1 MLGVTRLL
9 CGTATPGDALR
20 FGRQSD
26 RLPPHLLHYSADK
39 KPVVVWN
46 LIRRCNLFCAHCY
59 SDSHDQDYPGELT
72 TEECQR
78 VIDDLA
84 QFGVPVILFS
94 GGEPLLR
101 PDLFAL
107 IAYAQERGIR
117 AVIST
122 NGTLITPSLAEE
134 MRDLGLSYVGVSID
148 GPEQVHDKF
157 RGKKG
162 AFQET
167 LNGIRACIDAGL
179 RVGIRVTLTA
189 FNHQHLDELFRLIE
203 EENIPR
209 ACFYHLAYAGR
220 GERIQR
226 YDLSHEETRAAVDN
240 IFRWTQDFH
249 RRGIAKD
256 ILTVDNHTD
265 GVYLYLRMKEE
276 QPERAAEILQMLRWN
291 GGNQSGVAV
300 GDIDNLGNVHADQFW
315 SSYSFGNV
323 RERPF
328 SQIWTDTSDPVMAV
342 LKNRRGHIKGKCSRC
357 SHFDIC
363 NGNLRVRAWSHYS
376 DMWAEDPACYL
387 TEDELGIAE
396 ERETRAT
403 ERRPGAAQIS
413 VPVACSLFEGKGE
426 TPDA

>member
-9 CGTATPGDALR
+9 CGTAAPGDALR
-20 FGRQSD
+20 FGRESG

-46 LIRRCNLFCAHCY
+46 ILRRCNLFCAHCY
-59 SDSHDQDYPGELT
+59 TDSHDETYSGELT
-72 TEECQR
+72 AEECRR

-101 PDLFAL
+101 PGLFDL
-107 IAYAQERGIR
+107 IGHAQDQVIR
-117 AVIST
+117 AVLST
-122 NGTLITPSLAEE
+122 NGTLITPALAEE
-134 MRDLGLSYVGVSID
+134 MSDLGLSYVGVSID
-148 GPEQVHDKF
+148 GPEEVHDRF

-162 AFQET
+162 AFRET
-167 LNGIRACIDAGL
+167 LAGIRACIDVGL
-179 RVGIRVTLTA
+179 RVGIRVTLTR
-189 FNHQHLDELFRLIE
+189 FNHLHLDELFRLIE

-226 YDLSHEETRAAVDN
+226 YDLSHQETRVAVDT
-240 IFRWTQDFH
+240 IFRWTEDFH
-249 RRGIAKD
+249 RRGITKD

-265 GVYLYLRMKEE
+265 GVYLYLRAREE
-276 QPERAAEILQMLRWN
+276 WPERAEEIHQMLRWN

-300 GDIDNLGNVHADQFW
+300 ADIDNLGNVHADQFW
-315 SSYSFGNV
+315 SSYTFGNV

-328 SQIWTDTSDPVMAV
+328 SQIWTDTSDPVMAI
-342 LKNRRGHIKGKCSRC
+342 LKNRQGHIKGKCSRC
-357 SHFDIC
+357 PQFDIC
-363 NGNLRVRAWSHYS
+363 NGNLRVRALSYYD

-387 TEDELGIAE
+387 TEEELRLEQA
-396 ERETRAT
+396 
-403 ERRPGAAQIS
+403 
-413 VPVACSLFEGKGE
+413 VAV
-426 TPDA
+426 A